1 LAGQLEKSTR
11 ENWSGKL
18 VRKIGQ
24 ENWAGKLSTKNRPA
38 ETGQQK
44 QASRNRP
51 AEIGRK
57 KIDKA
62 KLY

>member
-1 LAGQLEKSTR
+1 MHARLIKIGSQNQLGKPAWQVNSKSR
-11 ENWSGKL
+11 PG
-18 VRKIGQ
+18 KIGQ
-24 ENWAGKLSTKNRPA
+24 ENWAGKLSTKN
-38 ETGQQK
+38 
-44 QASRNRP
+44 SP